1 LKEISQTVILLVWR
15 LGDRPERKNENP
27 KKKKSEQF
35 LHPSGAR
42 RMKIHTFCL
51 KMNFFI
57 AKSFLFFSLLPSTG
71 ELPFR
76 KVFPSPKAAIKA
88 KKSDKNTSRERT

>member
-15 LGDRPERKNENP
+15 LGDRPKEKNENP

-57 AKSFLFFSLLPSTG
+57 AKSFFVLFSPAINRRIAFSES
-71 ELPFR
+71 FS
-76 KVFPSPKAAIKA
+76 FA
-88 KKSDKNTSRERT
+88 KSSDKSEKER